1 MANAAPQ
8 SSRSKF
14 SPHVALHVRDYR
26 RTTFGPGHRRVL
38 RAFAEALFYDETAP
52 FAPGQLDALVEDCD
66 DFVSR
71 ASKTLRFGLVGIL
84 LVMRWLPPFLVR
96 RFSTFEELSL
106 ADRVAMLERMDRG
119 APPLPLL
126 VVAYKTLLAML
137 FFEAPRELAA
147 MGYPGPERS
156 RWKRA
161 LPVAPIENHAP

>member
-1 MANAAPQ
+1 
-8 SSRSKF
+8 
-14 SPHVALHVRDYR
+14 
-26 RTTFGPGHRRVL
+26 
-38 RAFAEALFYDETAP
+38 
-52 FAPGQLDALVEDCD
+52 
-66 DFVSR
+66 
-71 ASKTLRFGLVGIL
+71 
-84 LVMRWLPPFLVR
+84 VR